1 MIKLSAAEIIQ
12 ATGGAALGL
21 QDPETVFC
29 TFTTTD
35 SREVVPGTL
44 LLRNREKVPTGTVL
58 LPRLLTLVL
67 L

>member
-29 TFTTTD
+29 TFATTD

-44 LLRNREKVPTGTVL
+44 FYCETGRKYRRA
-58 LPRLLTLVL
+58 PFCCRGF
-67 L
+67 

>member
-29 TFTTTD
+29 TFATTD
-35 SREVVPGTL
+35 SREVVPF

-67 L
+67 P